1 MTLFVIFGCWQSGI
15 NELDLGVSGDIVK
28 KIYVYPVATWV
39 GLAVCNYWMPPGVN
53 SSIADCYV

>member
-15 NELDLGVSGDIVK
+15 NELDLELVVILLRKSMSILLLL
-28 KIYVYPVATWV
+28 

-53 SSIADCYV
+53 SSFAD